1 MSGSEKSRALRK
13 KVRRMAKRS
22 RFWAAVL
29 RHLEASS
36 RRMRAVNIYR
46 LNGVDPP
53 SGKVLVVGKLLGGGS
68 LKRPLKVVAFD
79 FSDAA
84 YRKVLEAGGEAYY
97 LDEYLDKD
105 GSSRGFVIV
114 G

>member
-1 MSGSEKSRALRK
+1 MSGSEKSRALRI

-46 LNGVDPP
+46 LNRVDAPA
-53 SGKVLVVGKLLGGGS
+53 GKV
-68 LKRPLKVVAFD
+68 FD

-97 LDEYLDKD
+97 LEEYLDKD
-105 GSSRGFVIV
+105 GSSKGLVIV